1 MRRLFL
7 TKVAPE
13 YGSNELAA
21 GGAGSGDESFAR
33 NRPTQWDG
41 QPLDATGEEIMNQLT
56 NYLPC
61 RPGVP
66 GVPGVLGQTVTAT
79 AATTLLESIL
89 LLPFQ

>member
-1 MRRLFL
+1 MNIFHNLPGAARRLFL
-7 TKVAPE
+7 TKIAPE

-56 NYLPC
+56 N
-61 RPGVP
+61 
-66 GVPGVLGQTVTAT
+66 
-79 AATTLLESIL
+79 
-89 LLPFQ
+89 